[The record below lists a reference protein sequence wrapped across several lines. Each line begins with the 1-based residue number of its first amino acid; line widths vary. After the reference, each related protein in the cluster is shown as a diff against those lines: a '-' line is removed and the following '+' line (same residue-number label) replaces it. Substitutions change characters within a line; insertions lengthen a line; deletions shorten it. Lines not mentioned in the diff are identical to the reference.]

1 MIFRSDLFCCC
12 LVKYTLCGG
21 ERNYWL
27 QIQQKQSFVDAGSI
41 LLLSDMLNGALEVK
55 VHSVLEMTS
64 VASNQT
70 WFKMGTRENG

>member
-1 MIFRSDLFCCC
+1 M
-12 LVKYTLCGG
+12 
-21 ERNYWL
+21 

-41 LLLSDMLNGALEVK
+41 LLLSEMLNGALEVK